1 MDGLIDLSWRI
12 YPASAL
18 MFGGL
23 ILAVL
28 GFRLAAEALRRPPYG
43 PATSLTL
50 LRGFRFAV
58 IGIALVNAGAAW
70 QWQVLWPLVFAL
82 VFLGEEMVEIS
93 FMIATVRR
101 ARRRVVHHAAGTP
114 LRRQLIAEKTAIG

>member
-1 MDGLIDLSWRI
+1 MDGLVDLSWRI

-18 MFGGL
+18 MIGGL
-23 ILAVL
+23 ALAVL

-50 LRGFRFAV
+50 LRGFRYAV
-58 IGIALVNAGAAW
+58 IGIALINAGAAW

-82 VFLGEEMVEIS
+82 VFLGEEMLEIS

-101 ARRRVVHHAAGTP
+101 ARRRAVPSEARTP
-114 LRRQLIAEKTAIG
+114 LRRQLIAEKTTIG

>member
-18 MFGGL
+18 MIGGL
-23 ILAVL
+23 ALAVL
-28 GFRLAAEALRRPPYG
+28 GFRLAVKALRRPPYS
-43 PATSLTL
+43 PASSLTL

-82 VFLGEEMVEIS
+82 VFLGEEMLEIS

-101 ARRRVVHHAAGTP
+101 ARRQVVHDAAGTP
-114 LRRQLIAEKTAIG
+114 L